1 MDDIYKSNE
10 ECNPNKKSKRKTLI
24 VFDDMIP
31 NILINKYRNPVAT
44 ELFSR
49 DRKLNISLVFI
60 FITQSFS
67 AVPINIRVILRT
79 ILL

>member
-10 ECNPNKKSKRKTLI
+10 EYNPNKKRKILI

-44 ELFSR
+44 ELFS
-49 DRKLNISLVFI
+49 
-60 FITQSFS
+60 
-67 AVPINIRVILRT
+67 
-79 ILL
+79 